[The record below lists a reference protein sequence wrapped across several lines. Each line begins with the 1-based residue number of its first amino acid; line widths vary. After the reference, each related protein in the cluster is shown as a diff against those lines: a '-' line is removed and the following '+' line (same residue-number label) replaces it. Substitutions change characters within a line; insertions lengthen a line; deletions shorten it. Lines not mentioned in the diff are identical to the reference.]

1 VGLAAVAPMVVAVLL
16 GPQWYEVGPLISLLA
31 FHGLVDVFLR
41 TAASAVLASGRP
53 VVYVKIYALQV
64 CVLLPLSFWLT
75 RTYGVQGAVVATI
88 GTALGLLPL
97 NATLVARALGVSARQ
112 LAATV
117 WRPLLAA
124 AVMYAVTV
132 LAQPSIDAATLTAGR
147 SLMLLAVYVP
157 LGAATYI
164 AVELSAWLL
173 CGRPSGAETMLVG
186 QAAAYWRRMTG
197 RAEVS

>member
-1 VGLAAVAPMVVAVLL
+1 
-16 GPQWYEVGPLISLLA
+16 
-31 FHGLVDVFLR
+31 
-41 TAASAVLASGRP
+41 
-53 VVYVKIYALQV
+53 
-64 CVLLPLSFWLT
+64 
-75 RTYGVQGAVVATI
+75 
-88 GTALGLLPL
+88 
-97 NATLVARALGVSARQ
+97 
-112 LAATV
+112 
-117 WRPLLAA
+117 RPLLAA